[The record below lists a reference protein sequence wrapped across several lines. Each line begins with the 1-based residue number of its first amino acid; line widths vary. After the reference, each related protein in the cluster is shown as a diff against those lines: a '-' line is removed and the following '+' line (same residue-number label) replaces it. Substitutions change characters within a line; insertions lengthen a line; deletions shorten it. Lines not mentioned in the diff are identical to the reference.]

1 MATPGN
7 LASSVL
13 ASKTKTKKKHFVA
26 QKVKLFR
33 ASDPLLSV
41 LMWGVNHSVSLLCG
55 ALLLL
60 LRLSLSSSAS
70 LAATAVA
77 GRGPLAGWL
86 GRSRALRLLP
96 SPGAP
101 NPTTCVHPLGFS
113 SAACAPFGT
122 QDGCGMRSV
131 PCASEPLRACAASHP
146 SSRWSV
152 PAAREVGSL
161 CGDRLRLSCQPRREN
176 AQGPVRA
183 IAPLSGTDRP
193 VCPEPLG
200 RCTCPSLSGSVRSFP
215 RENWSEPEDFGRQ
228 LESVAFFFPLKAVLS
243 DSMRNFFFLFFCNG
257 KRQHK
262 YGPDAERLRPFP
274 HRQAAVPAPDLLA
287 GSPPPHLGEPGRSHR
302 LRKGSQ
308 GGDRRRGTRRA
319 RVGGGLEL
327 ITSV

>member
-60 LRLSLSSSAS
+60 LRLSLPSSAS

-101 NPTTCVHPLGFS
+101 NPTTGVHPLGFS

-193 VCPEPLG
+193 VCPGPLG

-243 DSMRNFFFLFFCNG
+243 DSMRNFIFYFFATEKGNINMALMLSVFVLS
-257 KRQHK
+257 RI
-262 YGPDAERLRPFP
+262 ARLPCPLQISWRG
-274 HRQAAVPAPDLLA
+274 V
-287 GSPPPHLGEPGRSHR
+287 PPPPTS
-302 LRKGSQ
+302 GSQ
-308 GGDRRRGTRRA
+308 AEVTDCGRAA
-319 RVGGGLEL
+319 RVVTDGGGPGGRGLE
-327 ITSV
+327 VV